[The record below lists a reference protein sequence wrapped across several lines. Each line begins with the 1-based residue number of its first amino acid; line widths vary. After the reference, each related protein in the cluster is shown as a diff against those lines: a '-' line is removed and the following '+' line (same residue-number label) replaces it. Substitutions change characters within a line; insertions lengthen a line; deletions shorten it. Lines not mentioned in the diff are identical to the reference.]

1 MSARTIAVGSLVA
14 ALLLLPLVT
23 AALGQPFYV
32 TLATR
37 ILVFALAAAGLNLV
51 LGYGGLVSFGHALY
65 VGLGA
70 YAVGILAFHGVTSG
84 WAHLA
89 AAVGLSAAIA
99 LVTGMVCLRTS
110 GMAFIMITLAF
121 AQMVYFLGVSLKQY
135 GGDDGLQIPARS
147 DFAPLS
153 IESNTALYYFSLVL
167 LLAVLYLSWRLVHA
181 RFGRVLRGTKSN
193 ARRMRVLGF
202 PILRYQLAAYVLS
215 GVICGVA
222 GLLLANLT
230 RFASPAYAF
239 WTASGDLIVMVMLG
253 GISTIVGP
261 RVGAIVYVVL
271 ETVLAGYTEHWMLI
285 LGPIIVLIA
294 LLAKRGLYGLVVR

>member
-14 ALLLLPLVT
+14 ALVLLPVVT
-23 AALGQPFYV
+23 AALGEPFYV

-167 LLAVLYLSWRLVHA
+167 LLGVLYLSWRLVHA

-253 GISTIVGP
+253 GIATIVGP
-261 RVGAIVYVVL
+261 LVGAIVYVVL